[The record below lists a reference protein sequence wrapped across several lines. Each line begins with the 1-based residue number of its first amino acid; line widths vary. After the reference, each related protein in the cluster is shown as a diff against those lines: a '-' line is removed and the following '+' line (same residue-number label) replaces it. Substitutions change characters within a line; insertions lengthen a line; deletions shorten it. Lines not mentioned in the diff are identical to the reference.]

1 MTPDSRLSAAERAA
15 LADLEA
21 AVLADDPVFV
31 TRLRG
36 SPASEARRVL
46 SSVQRAVRRGWV
58 RLLCVGWWGLV
69 MLIAGLAAVIG
80 GLVVSVAVS
89 LAGVLVAGVGLRVLA
104 EIVVGRNVRR
114 GAGTDRPT
122 A

>member
-1 MTPDSRLSAAERAA
+1 
-15 LADLEA
+15 
-21 AVLADDPVFV
+21 
-31 TRLRG
+31 
-36 SPASEARRVL
+36 
-46 SSVQRAVRRGWV
+46 
-58 RLLCVGWWGLV
+58 
-69 MLIAGLAAVIG
+69 MLIAGLAVAIG

-114 GAGTDRPT
+114 GAGSDRPD